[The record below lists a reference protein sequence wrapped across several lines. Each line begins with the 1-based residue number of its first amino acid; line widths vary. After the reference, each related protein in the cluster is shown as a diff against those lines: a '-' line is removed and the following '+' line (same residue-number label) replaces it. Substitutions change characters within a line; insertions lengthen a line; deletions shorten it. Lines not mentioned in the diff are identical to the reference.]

1 MPTVHS
7 HFSRSGALRPHVQ
20 IEITIRTL
28 QCPQSYL
35 PVSSFVNAVTK
46 QPPEVH
52 RIACI
57 DPAESAS
64 DKLSALAWRIP
75 DRVRGGKE
83 DDLALL
89 KELTLANKSFPT
101 LVAASMQ
108 EDDRRSKN
116 NPSFAGLPM
125 SEKFQQLL
133 TILETEKD
141 AYAREYD
148 LFVKGVSYAAEGD
161 IPDFAAEIE
170 ALHSLVQITLISH
183 S

>member
-1 MPTVHS
+1 
-7 HFSRSGALRPHVQ
+7 
-20 IEITIRTL
+20 
-28 QCPQSYL
+28 
-35 PVSSFVNAVTK
+35 VNAVTK

-75 DRVRGGKE
+75 DRVRGGNE
-83 DDLALL
+83 DDPSLVRHIHDLALL
-89 KELTLANKSFPT
+89 KELVLANKIFAA
-101 LVAASMQ
+101 LVTASMQ

-125 SEKFQQLL
+125 SEKFRQLL
-133 TILETEKD
+133 TILETDKE

-148 LFVKGVSYAAEGD
+148 LFVRGVSYAAEGD
-161 IPDFAAEIE
+161 VPDFTAAVE
-170 ALHSLVQITLISH
+170 ALHSLVQITLKQ
-183 S
+183 